1 MSFDDGREPE
11 LLRVILHHPS
21 VNQLWGNS
29 RKVLDVIDE
38 FGRTRKYLMNISACN
53 KSKTIVDLIKALK
66 LQVLAEIGEC
76 VDYSA
81 IVSRYCYKI
90 LWLDHYKSLYTDE
103 LKICEELGMI
113 KVATVLAANNGE

>member
-1 MSFDDGREPE
+1 MYVSVATISLNSNYTSNNGALQFDDGREPE

-81 IVSRYCYKI
+81 IVSRYVY
-90 LWLDHYKSLYTDE
+90 
-103 LKICEELGMI
+103 
-113 KVATVLAANNGE
+113 NGCRQVKRPT